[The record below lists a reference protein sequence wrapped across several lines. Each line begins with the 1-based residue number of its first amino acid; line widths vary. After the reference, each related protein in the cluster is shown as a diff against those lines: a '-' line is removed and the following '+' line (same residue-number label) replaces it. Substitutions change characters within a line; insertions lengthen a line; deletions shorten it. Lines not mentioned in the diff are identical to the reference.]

1 MGLEFILVNLMRQ
14 LELDDQYHKLSIKSC
29 RDMQADLH
37 EKSKKIFSGPK
48 KSLQC
53 IEPTFVKGFEWCLK
67 RSSRNVYLGEC
78 LLL

>member
-1 MGLEFILVNLMRQ
+1 
-14 LELDDQYHKLSIKSC
+14 
-29 RDMQADLH
+29 MQADLH

-53 IEPTFVKGFEWCLK
+53 IEPTFVKGFEWYLK